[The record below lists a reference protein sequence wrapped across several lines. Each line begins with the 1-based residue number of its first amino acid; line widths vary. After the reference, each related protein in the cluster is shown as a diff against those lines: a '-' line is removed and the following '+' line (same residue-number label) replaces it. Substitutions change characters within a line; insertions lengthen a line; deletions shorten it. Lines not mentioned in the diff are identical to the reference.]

1 MSDRTE
7 LLEQFAIETQQHI
20 DEIEPILLAA
30 EWDAPDKPAIS
41 ALFRCFHSVKGL
53 ARLLEL
59 HGLEALSHHA
69 ESLLGDVRAG
79 RLPFT
84 AAIQDG
90 LLRALDELRGLR
102 ELGIAAGQ
110 DRAASPAVIATLQRL
125 ADAAAGPA
133 AAAAERPALHA
144 DAEMLAYYAELLAE
158 CLPGLAVLVTGIGD
172 ADTALDDLDA
182 LMTGAERLA
191 LHGLHHRLARLTE
204 TGPAPLLDR
213 LAEVILAARRFGEL
227 VGQPTGAELLAE
239 ALAPALG
246 TALAEAAS
254 ALDRDWA
261 QPAARRLLRLSQAMA
276 PGSDAAALLLQAAD
290 HAGTPVAEAGRRLA
304 RLLAEQPAGDG
315 VSDLAALGAEALR
328 QAMLARSAPA
338 AGLAELLA
346 QRGVDPQ
353 ALAAIGPAARAR
365 LDSLLEGGTVQL
377 LAVTASLPPDPTA
390 FLGWLAE
397 TYAPVLAQPGSQGGV
412 ALLIVSDQ
420 TGDAICAA
428 MLAREPGLAS
438 VAAHRLDGQF
448 LLHPWAPAATSAT
461 RRATDAAENQVR
473 VPVELLDRLFGRVGE
488 FFNVSGALN
497 VLVLDS
503 EVPRTLQR
511 LSDHIVQHAPWLL
524 PALDVLQRQQAELAQ
539 IEAETH
545 RLISLIHEATLG
557 LRVIPLDILFN
568 RFPRMVRELA
578 REQGKQI
585 RFEVQSEDIKVDKG
599 MTELLGDPLMH
610 ILRNAI
616 DHGVETAEDRR
627 AGGKPPVA
635 RVSLSATQNASRI
648 KVTVTDDGR
657 GLDAERIRQVAVAQ
671 NLTTEADSHTLSKDQ
686 IYRFIFAPGFST
698 AKELTTTSGRG
709 VGMDVA
715 LVNISRLG
723 GKIDIRT
730 VPAQGTTIVLDMP
743 LTAAMQTV
751 LLAETGVQ
759 TVAFPERMVV
769 EAVTVAR
776 NSVQLVNGQ
785 RALLLHDRFLPVFR
799 LTDLL
804 RLPQADGA
812 EAGEDMSLIVVA
824 ASQSRY
830 GVEVGRILRRH
841 EMLIRETH
849 PRIAQLPGIGGV
861 STLGTDRIVL
871 VVDPEGLTELAR
883 GAALPGLRSAVRV
896 PA

>member
-84 AAIQDG
+84 AAIQDA

-110 DRAASPAVIATLQRL
+110 DGAASPAVIATLQRL
-125 ADAAAGPA
+125 AGTSGGTATAAPA
-133 AAAAERPALHA
+133 IEHPALHA

-158 CLPGLAVLVTGIGD
+158 CLPGLAVLVTGEGD
-172 ADTALDDLDA
+172 EDTARDDLDA
-182 LMTGAERLA
+182 LMTGAERLE
-191 LHGLHHRLARLTE
+191 LHGLHHRLARLAE
-204 TGPAPLLDR
+204 AGPIDR
-213 LAEVILAARRFGEL
+213 FAEVILAVRRFGAL
-227 VGQPTGAELLAE
+227 AGQPTGVEQLVETLAPTLATAMAEAAGALESAWAAPQARRLRHLAE
-239 ALAPALG
+239 ALV
-246 TALAEAAS
+246 
-254 ALDRDWA
+254 
-261 QPAARRLLRLSQAMA
+261 
-276 PGSDAAALLLQAAD
+276 PGSDAAALVAQAVALPE
-290 HAGTPVAEAGRRLA
+290 AAEAGRRLA
-304 RLLAEQPAGDG
+304 RLLAEPPAGEA

-328 QAMLARSAPA
+328 RAMLDPA
-338 AGLAELLA
+338 APSAALAELLA

-353 ALAAIGPAARAR
+353 ALAAIGPAARDRLAR
-365 LDSLLEGGTVQL
+365 LPEGGAWQL
-377 LAVTASLPPDPTA
+377 LAVTLTLPPEPTG
-390 FLGWLAE
+390 FLAWLDA
-397 TYAPVLAQPGSQGGV
+397 TYAPVLAQPGAQAGV
-412 ALLIVSDQ
+412 ALLLVSDQ
-420 TGDAICAA
+420 PEEAIRAA
-428 MLAREPGLAS
+428 VLERAPGS
-438 VAAHRLDGQF
+438 VAVHRLDGQF
-448 LLHPWAPAATSAT
+448 LLHPWAPAATTAP

-627 AGGKPPVA
+627 ASGKPPVA

-671 NLTTEADSHTLSKDQ
+671 NLTTEADSHSLSKDQ
-686 IYRFIFAPGFST
+686 IHRFIFAPGFST

-759 TVAFPERMVV
+759 TIAFPERMVV
-769 EAVTVAR
+769 EAVTVPR
-776 NSVQLVNGQ
+776 GSVQMVNGQ
-785 RALLLHDRFLPVFR
+785 RAVLQHDRFLPVFR

-804 RLPQADGA
+804 RLPQAEGA
-812 EAGEDMSLIVVA
+812 ETAEDISLVVVA
-824 ASQSRY
+824 ASASRY
-830 GVEVGRILRRH
+830 GVEVSRILRRH

-883 GAALPGLRSAVRV
+883 GAALPGLRSAVRE